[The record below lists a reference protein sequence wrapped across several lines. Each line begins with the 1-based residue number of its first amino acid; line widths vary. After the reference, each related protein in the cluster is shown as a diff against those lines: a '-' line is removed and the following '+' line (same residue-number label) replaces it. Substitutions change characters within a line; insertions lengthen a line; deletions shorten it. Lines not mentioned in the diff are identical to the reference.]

1 MKTKLTTRL
10 LCFVLLSVML
20 FGCLAGC
27 KDDPKEPDND
37 GNVEESSVEFVCATM
52 CTAPSTTK
60 VLQKQDYA
68 SGTQKLSFKAFR
80 NEYENAQ
87 VIMTAKTDVLSYD
100 VELGDLKSGEN
111 TLSKDC
117 FSVYNEKYIVVSNQL
132 EFLSGYG
139 KGSYPDALLPLD
151 VAIEYGENQFRQG
164 LNQGLWF
171 TVFVPEDQAA
181 GVYTGKFALTINGE
195 TREFPVEVTVWD
207 YVVPSATHQKS
218 CFAVYDDALGKA
230 EVSWTREMEEL
241 YTEML
246 LNYRLQPQ
254 SLPTG
259 LGHAFNP
266 STKDLTDWIDSVVKY
281 TKDERTTWFN
291 IPYKIDN
298 KEWTLPDGTAGQ
310 KGTLIDFELYKN
322 TLVMLIK
329 RSGQEGINLMEKMGM
344 YLTLV
349 DEADYNNRTK
359 ESAYLTKT
367 LKTIQQELYDEYM
380 GYLNAGEMASGGK
393 HYIGN
398 VDAAFIREMLTDMK
412 NIQHWTTSAH
422 TNVATNSNL
431 IYEYPA
437 TQCIYLWQFHVEE
450 WRDAIQAEID
460 RYNEFY
466 GTDTGEVWM
475 YTATAPVSPYPT
487 LHLDDDLLT
496 LRSMG
501 WMMKQYNIIGQEY
514 WYTTLYYYMENGWDN
529 VMTGPLQDCYQTANR
544 YAPTNGDGFIFY
556 PGAPYGIKGPIAS
569 VRLEVLRDS
578 MEDYE
583 IFYVM
588 EQMYKEIVEKNGG
601 EYSYDE
607 FASIID
613 LISTGYYSGT
623 IVQIGD
629 TLTDNFGS
637 LREAMVTALDLLSM
651 GVRVTDFEKNSA
663 VISLTMDAPA
673 GVTITVN
680 GQALAAQNGKLVATV
695 DLSGTNVATISATN
709 GSKTVSG
716 DFWLGMPYE
725 AITADKIGNYLNVG
739 ASTAQFVAND
749 ASCGKDA
756 YRVNLMS
763 GTPDLVFNLKELNIN
778 NISQSLWLDIYND
791 SEQTMEFVVRIKKG
805 NGNYNKVYEAYH
817 LDETLT
823 ITLEPGMNHV
833 EISGYALLSGER
845 SPKKEPVSPDSLKLT
860 ASDLPAGIKIA
871 ITNMYVEKG

>member
-10 LCFVLLSVML
+10 LCFLLFAVML

-27 KDDPKEPDND
+27 KDDPKDPENNNDNTED
-37 GNVEESSVEFVCATM
+37 APVEFVCATM

-100 VELGDLKSGEN
+100 VELSDLKSGEN

-117 FSVYNEKYIVVSNQL
+117 FSVYNEKYIIVTEQL

-139 KGSYPDALLPLD
+139 KGSYPDALLPFD
-151 VAIEYGENQFRQG
+151 TAIEYGENQIRQG

-171 TVFVPEDQAA
+171 TVFVPEEQAA

-230 EVSWTREMEEL
+230 ESAWTWEMEEL

-266 STKDLTDWIDSVVKY
+266 SKDDLNDWVDSVVKY
-281 TKDERTTWFN
+281 TQDERTTWFN
-291 IPYKIDN
+291 IPYKIADM
-298 KEWTLPDGTAGQ
+298 KEDQTLPDGTIAK
-310 KGTLIDFELYKN
+310 KGTLLDFELYEY
-322 TLVMLIK
+322 TLVLLLK
-329 RSGQEGINLMEKMGM
+329 RSATEGLNLMEKMGM

-349 DEADYNNRTK
+349 DEADYNNRTNV
-359 ESAYLTKT
+359 SAYLTKT
-367 LKTIQQELYDEYM
+367 LKEIQQKLYDKYIAE
-380 GYLNAGEMASGGK
+380 LEAGTLWLGK
-393 HYIGN
+393 S
-398 VDAAFIREMLTDMK
+398 VEEDFIREVLEDMRT
-412 NIQHWTTSAH
+412 IQHWTTSAH

-450 WRDAIQAEID
+450 WRDAIQAEVD

-466 GTDTGEVWM
+466 NTDTGEVWM

-487 LHLDDDLLT
+487 LHIDDDLLT

-501 WMMKQYNIIGQEY
+501 WMMKQYNIIGHEY
-514 WYTTLYYYMENGWDN
+514 WYTTLYYWMENGWDN
-529 VMTGPLQDCYQTANR
+529 KMTGYLQDCYQKANR

-588 EQMYKEIVEKNGG
+588 EEMYKEIAEKNGIT
-601 EYSYDE
+601 YSYDE
-607 FASIID
+607 FASIVD

-637 LREAMVTALDLLSM
+637 LREAMVVALDLLSM

-663 VISLTMDAPA
+663 VITLAIDAPA
-673 GVTITVN
+673 GVTVTVN
-680 GQALAAQNGKLVATV
+680 GQALTAQDGKLVAKV
-695 DLSGTNVATISATN
+695 DLSKTSVATISATD
-709 GSKTVSG
+709 GSKTASG
-716 DFWLGMPYE
+716 DFWLGAAYQE
-725 AITADKIGNYLNVG
+725 ITADKIGDYLTVG
-739 ASTAQFVAND
+739 ANSAQFVAND
-749 ASCGKDA
+749 SVCGKDA
-756 YRVNLMS
+756 YRVDLKI
-763 GTPDLVFNLKELNIN
+763 GTQDLIFNLKDLDIDDV
-778 NISQSLWLDIYND
+778 SQSLWLDIYND
-791 SEQTMEFVVRIKKG
+791 SEQTLEFTVRIKKG
-805 NGNYNKVYEAYH
+805 TGNYNKVYEAYH
-817 LDETLT
+817 LDETMT
-823 ITLEPGMNHV
+823 VTLKPGMNHV

-845 SPKKEPVSPDSLKLT
+845 SPKKEPISPDSLKLSIT
-860 ASDLPAGIKIA
+860 IHETQKLA

>member
-10 LCFVLLSVML
+10 LCLMLFAVML

-27 KDDPKEPDND
+27 KDDPNDSENDNT
-37 GNVEESSVEFVCATM
+37 EEALVEFVCATM

-60 VLQKQDYA
+60 VLQKQDYN
-68 SGTQKLSFKAFR
+68 SGTQTLSFKSFR

-100 VELGDLKSGEN
+100 VELRDLKSGEN
-111 TLSKDC
+111 ILSKDQ
-117 FSVYNEKYIVVSNQL
+117 FSVYNEKYIIVSKQL

-139 KGSYPDALLPLD
+139 VGSYPDALLPLD
-151 VAIEYGENQFRQG
+151 SAIEYGENQFRKG

-181 GVYTGKFALTINGE
+181 GVYTGNFALTINGE

-218 CFAVYDDALGKA
+218 CFAVYDDALAKA
-230 EVSWTREMEEL
+230 EVAWTWEMEEL

-259 LGHAFNP
+259 LGHAFDP
-266 STKDLTDWIDSVVKY
+266 SEDDVLAWIDSVVKY
-281 TKDERTTWFN
+281 TQDERTTWFN
-291 IPYKIDN
+291 IPYQIAN
-298 KEWTLPDGTAGQ
+298 RKEDQTLPDGTTA
-310 KGTLIDFELYKN
+310 KAGTLLNFGLYEN
-322 TLVMLIK
+322 TLKWLLE
-329 RSGQEGINLMEKMGM
+329 RSAKEGLNLMEKLGM

-349 DEADYNNRTK
+349 DEADYNKRTNV
-359 ESAYLTKT
+359 SAYLTKT
-367 LKTIQQELYDEYM
+367 LKEIQQNLYDKYIAE
-380 GYLNAGEMASGGK
+380 LEAGTLWLGK
-393 HYIGN
+393 A
-398 VDAAFIREMLTDMK
+398 VEEDFIREVLEDMRT
-412 NIQHWTTSAH
+412 IQHWTTSAH
-422 TNVATNSNL
+422 NNVATMPEL

-450 WRDAIQAEID
+450 WRDAIQEEVD

-475 YTATAPVSPYPT
+475 YTATAPVSPNPT
-487 LHLDDDLLT
+487 LHIDDDLLT

-501 WMMKQYNIIGQEY
+501 WMMKQYNITGHEY
-514 WYTTLYYYMENGWDN
+514 WYTTLYYWMENGWDN
-529 VMTGPLQDCYQTANR
+529 KMTGPLQDCYQTANR

-556 PGAPYGIKGPIAS
+556 PGSYYGIKGPLAS

-588 EQMYKEIVEKNGG
+588 EQMYKEIAEKNGI
-601 EYSYDE
+601 EYSYKE
-607 FASIID
+607 FASIVD
-613 LISTGYYSGT
+613 LLSTGYYTGT
-623 IVQIGD
+623 LVQIGD
-629 TLTDNFGS
+629 PLTDNFGS
-637 LREAMVTALDLLSM
+637 LREAMAAALDLLSM

-663 VISLTMDAPA
+663 VIKLTMDAPA
-673 GVTITVN
+673 GVTVTVN
-680 GQALAAQNGKLVATV
+680 GQAVTAQDGKLIATV
-695 DLSGTNVATISATN
+695 DLSKTNVATISATN
-709 GSKTVSG
+709 GSKTASG
-716 DFWLGMPYE
+716 NFWLGTSYQE
-725 AITADKIGNYLNVG
+725 ITADKIGDYLSVG
-739 ASTAQFVAND
+739 GNPTQFVAND
-749 ASCGKDA
+749 SDCGKDA
-756 YRVNLMS
+756 YRVDLKG
-763 GTPDLVFNLKELNIN
+763 GTQDLIFDLKDLDID

-791 SEQTMEFVVRIKKG
+791 SDQTVEFTVRVKKG
-805 NGNYNKVYEAYH
+805 TGSYRRVYEAYH
-817 LDETLT
+817 LDYQMT
-823 ITLEPGMNHV
+823 ITLKPGMNHV

-845 SPKKEPVSPDSLKLT
+845 SPAKEPISPDSLKLT
-860 ASDLPAGIKIA
+860 IDSGSGLNLA

>member
-10 LCFVLLSVML
+10 LCLMLFAVML
-20 FGCLAGC
+20 FSCLAGC
-27 KDDPKEPDND
+27 KDDPNDPENDNT
-37 GNVEESSVEFVCATM
+37 EEALVEFVCATM

-60 VLQKQDYA
+60 VLQKQDYN
-68 SGTQKLSFKAFR
+68 SGTQTLSFKSFR

-100 VELGDLKSGEN
+100 VELSDLKSGEN

-117 FSVYNEKYIVVSNQL
+117 FSVYNEKYITVTKQL

-139 KGSYPDALLPLD
+139 VGSYPDALLPLD
-151 VAIEYGENQFRQG
+151 SAIEYGENQFRKG

-181 GVYTGKFALTINGE
+181 GVYTGSFALTINGE
-195 TREFPVEVTVWD
+195 TKKFPVEVTVWD

-230 EVSWTREMEEL
+230 EVSWTREMEEI
-241 YTEML
+241 YTQML
-246 LNYRLQPQ
+246 LEYRLQPQ

-266 STKDLTDWIDSVVKY
+266 SINDLNDWVDSVVKY
-281 TKDERTTWFN
+281 TKDERVTWIN
-291 IPYKIDN
+291 IPYKIDK

-310 KGTLIDFELYKN
+310 KGTLIDFSLYKY
-322 TLVMLIK
+322 TLELLLK
-329 RSGQEGINLMEKMGM
+329 RSATEGINLLKKMGM

-349 DEADYNNRTK
+349 DEADYHKRTK

-367 LKTIQQELYDEYM
+367 LKEIQQGLYNEYI
-380 GYLNAGEMASGGK
+380 GYLEEGRLASGGDK
-393 HYIGN
+393 WLG
-398 VDAAFIREMLTDMK
+398 AAVEENFIREVLEDLRT
-412 NIQHWTTSAH
+412 IQHWTTSAH

-475 YTATAPVSPYPT
+475 YTATFPVSPNPT
-487 LHLDDDLLT
+487 LHIDDDLLT

-501 WMMKQYNIIGQEY
+501 WMMKQYNITGHEY

-529 VMTGPLQDCYQTANR
+529 VMSGSLQDCYQTANR
-544 YAPTNGDGFIFY
+544 YEPTNGDGFIFY
-556 PGAPYGIKGPIAS
+556 PGTPYGIKGPVAS

-588 EQMYKEIVEKNGG
+588 EQMYKEIAEKNGI
-601 EYSYDE
+601 EYSYEE
-607 FASIID
+607 FASIVD
-613 LISTGYYSGT
+613 LLSTGYYTGT
-623 IVQIGD
+623 LVQIGD
-629 TLTDNFGS
+629 PLTDNFGS
-637 LREAMVTALDLLSM
+637 LREAMVAALDLLSM

-663 VISLTMDAPA
+663 VIKLTMDAPV
-673 GVTITVN
+673 GVSISVN
-680 GQALAAQNGKLVATV
+680 GQAVTAQDGKLVASV
-695 DLSGTNVATISATN
+695 DLSKTNVATISATN
-709 GSKTVSG
+709 GSKTASG
-716 DFWLGMPYE
+716 NFWLGTSYQE
-725 AITADKIGNYLNVG
+725 ITADKIGDYLSVG
-739 ASTAQFVAND
+739 GNPTQFVAND
-749 ASCGKDA
+749 SDCGKDA
-756 YRVNLMS
+756 YRVDLKG
-763 GTPDLVFNLKELNIN
+763 GTQDLIFDLKDLDID

-791 SEQTMEFVVRIKKG
+791 SDQTVEFTVRVKKG
-805 NGNYNKVYEAYH
+805 TGNYRKVYEAYH
-817 LDETLT
+817 LDYQMT
-823 ITLEPGMNHV
+823 ITLKPGMNHV

-845 SPKKEPVSPDSLKLT
+845 SPTKEPISPDSLKLT
-860 ASDLPAGIKIA
+860 IDNGSGLNLA